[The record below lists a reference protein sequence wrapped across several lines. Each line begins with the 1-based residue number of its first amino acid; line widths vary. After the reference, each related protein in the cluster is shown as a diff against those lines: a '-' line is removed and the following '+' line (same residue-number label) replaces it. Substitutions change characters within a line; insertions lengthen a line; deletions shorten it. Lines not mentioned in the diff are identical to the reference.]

1 MSGSRK
7 LAQLLESL
15 SVSDKSISIESI
27 HQQSS
32 ELFVSSS
39 RIISCLVSS
48 RESLSQSSN
57 KTFSLSIK
65 TLFEEL
71 NSSVIQFKS
80 LFSSEFFM
88 LDNSAMIMT
97 DTYQQSD
104 SDFRLCEKFTE
115 QKNQTTSH

>member
-7 LAQLLESL
+7 LAQLLENL
-15 SVSDKSISIESI
+15 SVSDKSVSIESI

-39 RIISCLVSS
+39 RITSCLASS

-104 SDFRLCEKFTE
+104 SDFRLCREFTG
-115 QKNQTTSH
+115 QKDQTAS